1 MGSFVG
7 QHSVLTIFASH
18 KVAANLLMILM
29 ILGGIWGLMKLN
41 TQFFPNFEL
50 DYVTVQVPWTGASAE
65 DIEASITAPVELQLR
80 STDGLREMT
89 STSSQGLSYVVLEFE
104 QGTDMNVAL
113 GKVKERVDLI
123 RNLPAEANEPE
134 ITKIVHYEPVA
145 RLLVTTKNHSKDLR
159 ILIRQIERELLDAGI
174 AKISIIGL
182 PDEEIAIQVSSHHL
196 RELGLTLDDIANR
209 IAASSQDIPA
219 GTVGKDDI
227 ARSLRALQQQK
238 RVMGF
243 AEIPVSSNNHGR
255 LVKLGDIANIEK
267 RARNGQVKLEFKGL
281 PAVELLLQRA
291 EGKDTLESAQILQD
305 WIALNHHQLPKG
317 VQLHVYDENW
327 TLIKQRIQLLLKNG
341 LGGLVLVVGVLFVFM
356 SGRAAFWVAVGI
368 PVSFMATLAI
378 LYLVG
383 GSINMISLFAMI
395 MTLGIIVDDAIVVGE
410 NSLAQFESGK
420 QPLAAAESGARR
432 MFPPVI
438 SSSLTTI
445 AAFFPLM
452 LVSGIIG
459 NILFDI
465 PLVVICVILASL
477 IESFLV
483 LPGHLRASFESMSR
497 RKSSRARQFLDKG
510 FNQFRQNCFR
520 PIVTWSV
527 RNPGTILASAIACLV
542 LTVGLFVGGRLAFN
556 FFPSPD
562 GTVIHANVGFVA
574 GTPQAKVE
582 QFLTNVEQE
591 LYKIEKN
598 LDTKLIATSVVRI
611 GTAVSSDE
619 QSNLLGDQYGSIT
632 VELVEP
638 DMRTMRNIEFISS
651 WKESITLPPGIESFS
666 IFERKPGPPGRD
678 VEIELSGTQVIQLK
692 SAALSLGDSLG
703 NLTGVIAVQ
712 DDLPYGPEQLIYNL
726 NPLGKTLGFTVDS
739 VGSQLR
745 AAYDGTVAQIFQD
758 SGDEIEVRV
767 LLPDVERRRISSLE
781 QFTVVTPNGALVPLS
796 SVVDLTTRRGFQSL
810 KKTNGRV
817 SVRISTDVDPA
828 IATANEIRKQL
839 EKEILPTLVETYGV
853 DYRFEGR
860 NADQDDTM
868 EDMLRGGLL
877 ALAIIYLVLSWVFSS
892 YGWPLVVMS
901 AIPFGIVGALTGHW
915 ILGLDVTILSL
926 FGLFGLS
933 GIVVNDSIILV
944 TCYNQLRQTG
954 RNTVDAI
961 IDAAC
966 MRLRAVLL
974 TSLTTI
980 GGLTPLLFETSLQ
993 AQFLIP
999 MAASICFG
1007 LAFATFLVLLFVPS
1021 LLIVHERLFGKIT
1034 DNVITSSVTAK
1045 NT

>member
-1 MGSFVG
+1 M
-7 QHSVLTIFASH
+7 
-18 KVAANLLMILM
+18 
-29 ILGGIWGLMKLN
+29 
-41 TQFFPNFEL
+41 
-50 DYVTVQVPWTGASAE
+50 
-65 DIEASITAPVELQLR
+65 
-80 STDGLREMT
+80 
-89 STSSQGLSYVVLEFE
+89 
-104 QGTDMNVAL
+104 
-113 GKVKERVDLI
+113 
-123 RNLPAEANEPE
+123 
-134 ITKIVHYEPVA
+134 
-145 RLLVTTKNHSKDLR
+145 
-159 ILIRQIERELLDAGI
+159 
-174 AKISIIGL
+174 
-182 PDEEIAIQVSSHHL
+182 
-196 RELGLTLDDIANR
+196 
-209 IAASSQDIPA
+209 
-219 GTVGKDDI
+219 
-227 ARSLRALQQQK
+227 
-238 RVMGF
+238 
-243 AEIPVSSNNHGR
+243 
-255 LVKLGDIANIEK
+255 
-267 RARNGQVKLEFKGL
+267 
-281 PAVELLLQRA
+281 
-291 EGKDTLESAQILQD
+291 
-305 WIALNHHQLPKG
+305 
-317 VQLHVYDENW
+317 
-327 TLIKQRIQLLLKNG
+327 
-341 LGGLVLVVGVLFVFM
+341 
-356 SGRAAFWVAVGI
+356 
-368 PVSFMATLAI
+368 
-378 LYLVG
+378 
-383 GSINMISLFAMI
+383 
-395 MTLGIIVDDAIVVGE
+395 
-410 NSLAQFESGK
+410 
-420 QPLAAAESGARR
+420 
-432 MFPPVI
+432 
-438 SSSLTTI
+438 
-445 AAFFPLM
+445 
-452 LVSGIIG
+452 
-459 NILFDI
+459 
-465 PLVVICVILASL
+465 
-477 IESFLV
+477 
-483 LPGHLRASFESMSR
+483 
-497 RKSSRARQFLDKG
+497 
-510 FNQFRQNCFR
+510 
-520 PIVTWSV
+520 
-527 RNPGTILASAIACLV
+527 
-542 LTVGLFVGGRLAFN
+542 AFN

-703 NLTGVIAVQ
+703 NLIGVIAVQ

-817 SVRISTDVDPA
+817 SVRISTDVDPT

-839 EKEILPTLVETYGV
+839 EKEILPTLVETYGI